1 MHDKEDIFHYL
12 KKQAL
17 LCGTCRKQLE
27 PLGKQAKVDGL
38 AISMLYRYNDF
49 LENMIFQFKEGRDI
63 ALRKVFFHEVI
74 QEINDKYRH
83 YVVVLMP
90 SSKEK
95 MIERGFLPVR
105 EMLQECKLPILE
117 PFYKKVNHKQ
127 SLQSMKNRALI
138 SQVIQRKKEISLPA
152 KPLLLLDDVCTSGST
167 LLCAYHKLLP
177 HTYKIEA
184 LVLAAHPLFV
194 ESCDEKGLLKRMR
207 FSIL

>member
-1 MHDKEDIFHYL
+1 M
-12 KKQAL
+12 
-17 LCGTCRKQLE
+17 CGECRNQLA
-27 PLGKQAKVDGL
+27 PLGKQVIMEGL
-38 AISMLYRYNDF
+38 PISMLYTYNTF
-49 LENMIFQFKEGRDI
+49 IENMIFQFKEGRDI
-63 ALRKVFFHEVI
+63 ALRKVFFHEVM

-83 YVVVLMP
+83 YTVILMP

-95 MIERGFLPVR
+95 MIERGFLPVK

-117 PFYKKVNHKQ
+117 PFYKRVNHKQ
-127 SLQSMKNRALI
+127 SLQNMKNRALI
-138 SQVIQRKKEISLPA
+138 SQVIQRKRDVSLPA
-152 KPLLLLDDVCTSGST
+152 KPLLLIDDVCTSGST
-167 LLCAYHKLLP
+167 LLCAYHKLQP